1 MDDLEKM
8 ADQVFTLLRGYVDKQ
23 IGALSARLE
32 KQIEALPPGRAG
44 ENGRDGIDGKSLSI
58 NEVAPM
64 LRELVDNAVAALP
77 KAVDGKAGRD
87 GVDGKD
93 APPVDETTLRLL
105 IGGEVAKQVASLPPA
120 QPGAAGK
127 DGRDGVD
134 GKTLDFG
141 EVVQSVLAL
150 VPVPKDG
157 AAGRDGISPD
167 PDQIA
172 KAVLAALPVPKD
184 GRDGVSP
191 NPVEIA
197 EKVLQLIPRPKDGAD
212 GRDGRDGTDG
222 KSFSVDDAKT
232 LLDSMAARWQ
242 LEFERRAT
250 DTMQAAIASI
260 PLPRD
265 GRDGT
270 NGKDG
275 THGIDF
281 DAIELELQEDG
292 RTVDFILRRDDV
304 EIRRSVCF
312 PVMLDADVFKDGTE
326 YRQGDCVTYGGQL
339 FVARRST
346 TGTPLRSPDWRLAV
360 KKGRDAREAREV
372 A

>member
-1 MDDLEKM
+1 MEDLEM
-8 ADQVFTLLRGYVDKQ
+8 LADQVFTLLRGYVDKQ
-23 IGALSARLE
+23 VATLRGELE
-32 KQIEALPPGRAG
+32 KRIEALPPAQHGT
-44 ENGRDGIDGKSLSI
+44 NGRDGVDGKSVSI
-58 NEVAPM
+58 NDVAPM

-77 KAVDGKAGRD
+77 KAVDGKDGREGLHGKDGRD

-93 APPVDETTLRLL
+93 GRNGIDGKDGAPVDETTLRLTVA
-105 IGGEVAKQVASLPPA
+105 GEVAKQVASLPPA

-127 DGRDGVD
+127 DGRDGID
-134 GKTLDFG
+134 GKTPDTG
-141 EVVQSVLAL
+141 EIVQRVLEL

-167 PDQIA
+167 PAAIA
-172 KAVLAALPVPKD
+172 QKVLELIPKPKD
-184 GRDGVSP
+184 GV
-191 NPVEIA
+191 
-197 EKVLQLIPRPKDGAD
+197 D
-212 GRDGRDGTDG
+212 GRDGRDGVDG
-222 KSFSVDDAKT
+222 KSFTIEEAKT
-232 LLDSMAARWQ
+232 VLDSMAARWQ

-250 DTMQAAIASI
+250 DTMQSAIASI

-265 GRDGT
+265 GRD
-270 NGKDG
+270 GKDG

>member
-32 KQIEALPPGRAG
+32 KQIEALPPGRIG
-44 ENGRDGIDGKSLSI
+44 DKGRDGVDGKSVSI
-58 NEVAPM
+58 NDVAPM

-77 KAVDGKAGRD
+77 KAVDGKDGRD
-87 GVDGKD
+87 GLAGKDGRDGIDGKD
-93 APPVDETTLRLL
+93 GRNGIDGKDGAPVDETTLRLL
-105 IGGEVAKQVASLPPA
+105 VGGEVAKQVSALPAP
-120 QPGAAGK
+120 QPGADGK
-127 DGRDGVD
+127 DGRDGID
-134 GKTLDFG
+134 GKAPDAA
-141 EVVQSVLAL
+141 EIVKSVLAL

-157 AAGRDGISPD
+157 AS
-167 PDQIA
+167 
-172 KAVLAALPVPKD
+172 

-191 NPVEIA
+191 DPAEIV
-197 EKVLQLIPRPKDGAD
+197 KGVLDLIPKPKDGID
-212 GRDGRDGTDG
+212 GRDGRDGVDG
-222 KSFSVDDAKT
+222 KTFSIDDAKT

-265 GRDGT
+265 GRDG
-270 NGKDG
+270 KDG
-275 THGIDF
+275 TNGIDF
-281 DAIELELQEDG
+281 DAIDIELQEDG

-360 KKGRDAREAREV
+360 KKGRDARDAREV

>member
-1 MDDLEKM
+1 MDCSAVVRSHVVEVVPKVLAFLPAAEH
-8 ADQVFTLLRGYVDKQ
+8 GVDGKH
-23 IGALSARLE
+23 
-32 KQIEALPPGRAG
+32 
-44 ENGRDGIDGKSLSI
+44 GRDGIDGKSFSI
-58 NEVAPM
+58 
-64 LRELVDNAVAALP
+64 
-77 KAVDGKAGRD
+77 
-87 GVDGKD
+87 
-93 APPVDETTLRLL
+93 
-105 IGGEVAKQVASLPPA
+105 
-120 QPGAAGK
+120 
-127 DGRDGVD
+127 
-134 GKTLDFG
+134 
-141 EVVQSVLAL
+141 
-150 VPVPKDG
+150 
-157 AAGRDGISPD
+157 
-167 PDQIA
+167 
-172 KAVLAALPVPKD
+172 
-184 GRDGVSP
+184 
-191 NPVEIA
+191 
-197 EKVLQLIPRPKDGAD
+197 
-212 GRDGRDGTDG
+212 
-222 KSFSVDDAKT
+222 DDAKT

-275 THGIDF
+275 THGVDF
-281 DAIELELQEDG
+281 DSFDVELQEDG
-292 RTVDFILRRDDV
+292 RTVDFILRGGDV
-304 EIRRSVCF
+304 EVRKSVCF

>member
-23 IGALSARLE
+23 IGALRTQLE

-44 ENGRDGIDGKSLSI
+44 IDGKAGLDGKSVGI
-58 NEVAPM
+58 EDVAPM
-64 LRELVDNAVAALP
+64 LRDLVDKAVAAIP
-77 KAVDGKAGRD
+77 KPA
-87 GVDGKD
+87 DGKD
-93 APPVDETTLRLL
+93 GTDGKDGASPDPIVIRALVVE
-105 IGGEVAKQVASLPPA
+105 EVTKQVDSLPPA

-134 GKTLDFG
+134 GKSPDPVDIAKRVLD
-141 EVVQSVLAL
+141 LMPA
-150 VPVPKDG
+150 PKDG
-157 AAGRDGISPD
+157 KDGRDGVSPD
-167 PDQIA
+167 PEQIA
-172 KAVLAALPVPKD
+172 KAVLAQIPTPKD

-191 NPVEIA
+191 DVAEIVP
-197 EKVLQLIPRPKDGAD
+197 KVLALIPAPKDGVD
-212 GRDGRDGTDG
+212 GKHGRDGIDG
-222 KSFSVDDAKT
+222 KSFSIDDAKT

-275 THGIDF
+275 THGVDF
-281 DAIELELQEDG
+281 DSFDVELQEDG
-292 RTVDFILRRDDV
+292 RTVDFILRGGDV
-304 EIRRSVCF
+304 EVRKSVCF